1 MAQNARVSLHGQL
14 AAAGI
19 AQTQEAIR
27 DLRDQADKV
36 QRLQAV
42 LSDQGMLP
50 MSSSTQS
57 QMEEDQIGCIRRASV
72 DDLYL

>member
-1 MAQNARVSLHGQL
+1 MTYE
-14 AAAGI
+14 I
-19 AQTQEAIR
+19 KPIR
-27 DLRDQADKV
+27 FSGFKLS
-36 QRLQAV
+36 